1 MKNLLIL
8 FALILT
14 GTMVQAQSTFTDVTN
29 SFVSCYDAADA
40 TCVSKL
46 FARDAVMIRGT
57 ETISGADAIKA
68 YYEKAFQ
75 NGNAK
80 LTVNITDDM
89 DMGDYVTTSGNF
101 TVTQTNKDGKS
112 RSRSGTFT
120 SISKKTPR
128 GLRIVRHTV
137 TQTSG
142 EGTDASGGSATDGS
156 GAGDGTG
163 TGSGSQVK

>member
-14 GTMVQAQSTFTDVTN
+14 GTIVQAQSTFTEMSN

-40 TCVSKL
+40 TCVSNL

-57 ETISGADAIKA
+57 ETISGVDAIKA
-68 YYEKAFQ
+68 YYEKAFKQ
-75 NGNAK
+75 GNAK
-80 LTVNITDDM
+80 LTVNITDEM

-101 TVTQTNKDGKS
+101 TVTQTNEDGKT
-112 RSRSGTFT
+112 RSRTGTFT

-128 GLRIVRHTV
+128 GLRIVRHTA

-142 EGTDASGGSATDGS
+142 DGTDSTGGATGT
-156 GAGDGTG
+156 GDGTG
-163 TGSGSQVK
+163 TDSGSQVK

>member
-1 MKNLLIL
+1 MA
-8 FALILT
+8 F
-14 GTMVQAQSTFTDVTN
+14 G
-29 SFVSCYDAADA
+29 SFIAGA
-40 TCVSKL
+40 TSE
-46 FARDAVMIRGT
+46 G
-57 ETISGADAIKA
+57 GGA

-75 NGNAK
+75 QGNAK

-101 TVTQTNKDGKS
+101 TVTQTNQDGKT

-142 EGTDASGGSATDGS
+142 DGTDSTGGSATDGAT
-156 GAGDGTG
+156 GTGDGTG
-163 TGSGSQVK
+163 TDSGSQVK